1 MNTSQ
6 TIYELVG
13 EEQIRIFTSYFYQEV
28 AKNEALKKL
37 YPEDLAPA
45 EDRLFLF
52 LVQVFGGPETYSEQ
66 RGHPRLRMRHAKW
79 KIDAEMRDHW
89 MNAMLVGLD
98 QLQLDPNIKEA
109 MMSYFVKAANHMI
122 NHA

>member
-13 EEQIRIFTSYFYQEV
+13 AEQLRTLTSYFYQEV

-45 EDRLFLF
+45 EERLFLF
-52 LVQVFGGPETYSEQ
+52 FMQVFGGPETYSEQ

-79 KIDAEMRDHW
+79 KVDTDMRDHW
-89 MNAMLVGLD
+89 MNAMQVGLD
-98 QLQLDPNIKEA
+98 QLTIEANIKVA
-109 MMSYFVKAANHMI
+109 MMSYFEKTSNHMI
-122 NHA
+122 NHG

>member
-13 EEQIRIFTSYFYQEV
+13 EKQIRLLTSYFYQAV

-45 EDRLFLF
+45 EERLALFLI
-52 LVQVFGGPETYSEQ
+52 QVFGGPETYSEH

-89 MNAMLVGLD
+89 MNAMLLGLD
-98 QLQLDPNIKEA
+98 KLQLDTNVKEA
-109 MMSYFVKAANHMI
+109 MMSYFVKAANHMV

>member
-6 TIYELVG
+6 TIYDLIG
-13 EEQIRIFTSYFYQEV
+13 EKQIRLLTQFFYQEV
-28 AKNEALKKL
+28 SKNEDLKRL

-52 LVQVFGGPETYSEQ
+52 LLQVFGGPETYSEQ
-66 RGHPRLRMRHAKW
+66 RGHPRLRMRHANW
-79 KIDAEMRDHW
+79 KIDASMRDHW
-89 MNAMLVGLD
+89 MNAMITALD
-98 QLQLDPNIKEA
+98 QIQVDQNIKEA
-109 MMSYFVKAANHMI
+109 MLSYFVKAANHMI

>member
-6 TIYELVG
+6 TIYDLIG
-13 EEQIRIFTSYFYQEV
+13 EKQIRLLTTYFYQEV

-37 YPEDLAPA
+37 YPEDLEPA
-45 EDRLFLF
+45 EERLFLF
-52 LVQVFGGPETYSEQ
+52 LQQVFGGPETYSEQ

-79 KIDAEMRDHW
+79 KIDEAMRDHW
-89 MNAMLVGLD
+89 MNAMLIALD
-98 QLQLDPNIKEA
+98 KLELETTIREA